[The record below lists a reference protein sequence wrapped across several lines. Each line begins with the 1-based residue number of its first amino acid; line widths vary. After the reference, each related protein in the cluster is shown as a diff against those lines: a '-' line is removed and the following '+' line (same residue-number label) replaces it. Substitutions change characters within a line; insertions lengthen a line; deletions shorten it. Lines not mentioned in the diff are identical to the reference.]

1 MWMNKKLKYKV
12 LSRDEELRSKY
23 IFKLTLF
30 LKQRINE
37 GYFSNNKYFFKK
49 RHLDLII
56 IFQSPKISKT
66 QKIFNF

>member
-1 MWMNKKLKYKV
+1 MNKKLKYKV

-30 LKQRINE
+30 LKQWINE
-37 GYFSNNKYFFKK
+37 GYFRNNNYFFKK

>member
-37 GYFSNNKYFFKK
+37 GYFRNNNYF
-49 RHLDLII
+49 
-56 IFQSPKISKT
+56 PIS
-66 QKIFNF
+66 QN